1 MEKCLS
7 SNQTQ
12 QQEKIPTN
20 AQNGLSFRSYLASNI
35 LRTEIIF
42 KSFSQRITPPTPRQ
56 WHYEQSR
63 AATVGKPAGSAA
75 GELFDPALSQ
85 ADLLWYPF
93 SYDEQALRS
102 PL

>member
-7 SNQTQ
+7 SIQTQ
-12 QQEKIPTN
+12 QREKNPTN
-20 AQNGLSFRSYLASNI
+20 ARNVLSFRSYLAGNI
-35 LRTEIIF
+35 LHTEIIF
-42 KSFSQRITPPTPRQ
+42 KSFSHRITPPTPRQ
-56 WHYEQSR
+56 WHYEQ
-63 AATVGKPAGSAA
+63 ACADTVGKSAGPAA